1 MMPYLLLVKN
11 NIRDL
16 PALPGPSHNEC
27 AITIGPDNN
36 FYIPI
41 GNTDKMEDETE
52 AQNEPDFPEQVAFW
66 V

>member
-1 MMPYLLLVKN
+1 
-11 NIRDL
+11 L
-16 PALPGPSHNEC
+16 PAPRGPSHNEC

-41 GNTDKMEDETE
+41 EDTDKMEDETE